1 MKTMATSTAVNTP
14 QRCPI
19 TIKHT
24 PTASIILSESTFS
37 KADAYGNENTSNA
50 NLNTLREIPTRISPN
65 KTHDTVVHRSADDDD
80 RLTLAGQHTNP
91 GTTIP
96 LESTDTYDYKSHLEE
111 INKKIESMKQRWPMR
126 VDTTRL
132 PSSQPVA
139 TTLPSHLACHKNSA
153 ATEHSTHIQ
162 LLPSDYASLDYQ
174 TQLAAITNACALMQQ
189 HWPLVKAPPQTQQRD
204 PVTPTPTPMP
214 TAQETHSTL
223 NDQYKENAPCPI
235 LPSNLPAT
243 SDTLGIWPT
252 TTMAMSR
259 PKICP
264 QHNHITSELSNIP
277 HPPTVNYCNHA
288 LNNSALNETRTRPP
302 HLVVTATH
310 SSILERPTNHDLG
323 AVEDAYANKS
333 NPPPAPFSPRTVY
346 LKPTPAPTR
355 NAHLDA
361 CTAMPPASYTQAP
374 VTGPLNE
381 VLVLQLHILRQI
393 TVILKQLCELLV
405 QIPRTCA
412 NPDQRSVS
420 ASRSQSATVDA
431 NRTMRTPTNLPP
443 APTID
448 SKLGLYEK
456 NPHSSLPQLR
466 YPIRITTSTA
476 YPWKPV
482 PLQKPLTR
490 PTMTIITTNSPA
502 AHGCHIMSW
511 TKDHLRPP

>member
-1 MKTMATSTAVNTP
+1 
-14 QRCPI
+14 
-19 TIKHT
+19 
-24 PTASIILSESTFS
+24 
-37 KADAYGNENTSNA
+37 
-50 NLNTLREIPTRISPN
+50 
-65 KTHDTVVHRSADDDD
+65 
-80 RLTLAGQHTNP
+80 
-91 GTTIP
+91 
-96 LESTDTYDYKSHLEE
+96 
-111 INKKIESMKQRWPMR
+111 
-126 VDTTRL
+126 
-132 PSSQPVA
+132 
-139 TTLPSHLACHKNSA
+139 
-153 ATEHSTHIQ
+153 
-162 LLPSDYASLDYQ
+162 
-174 TQLAAITNACALMQQ
+174 
-189 HWPLVKAPPQTQQRD
+189 
-204 PVTPTPTPMP
+204 
-214 TAQETHSTL
+214 
-223 NDQYKENAPCPI
+223 
-235 LPSNLPAT
+235 
-243 SDTLGIWPT
+243 
-252 TTMAMSR
+252 MAMSR
-259 PKICP
+259 PKIFP
-264 QHNHITSELSNIP
+264 QHNHFTSELSNIP
-277 HPPTVNYCNHA
+277 PPPTVNYCNHA
-288 LNNSALNETRTRPP
+288 LNNSALIETRTRPP
-302 HLVVTATH
+302 HLVVPATNR
-310 SSILERPTNHDLG
+310 SILERPKNHDQG
-323 AVEDAYANKS
+323 TVEDAYANKS

-361 CTAMPPASYTQAP
+361 CTAMPPASYTQAT
-374 VTGPLNE
+374 VTRPLNE

-466 YPIRITTSTA
+466 YPIQTTTST
-476 YPWKPV
+476 WKPV